1 MFLDK
6 IMKFLKQK
14 KTIPYLVFFAVAII
28 FLAPAIFSEQT
39 FYAFDILF
47 GYSPWSD
54 FVDKDFFA
62 SNRLISDP
70 IDGLYPGHYY
80 LNYLYIQQN
89 LQLHNQLPQW
99 YDNSFA
105 GFPFGYAYSYPLM
118 FLLKYISIHSLHL
131 LNIFGC
137 LLISAIG
144 MYHYCR
150 ELKVSNYVATF
161 AGIAWML
168 NGYVSVWLEF
178 EIVLF
183 TAASLPLILYCYEKM
198 KNLNKF
204 SLWYTVLTFFA
215 IGLSFAG
222 SYGHL
227 LIYQYLFIGCYIL
240 TDIIKNRQHLQ
251 QNIKAYIYIGISYIL
266 SIATVLPFLVS
277 HLKILEYAQRQKF
290 PYNQLFTN
298 TGQLYPSWLITWLTP
313 DAFGSPALGGFQIPQ
328 MPTQVYNNYCELAIY
343 SGIAVFFFVIF
354 CLLRLKRS
362 WGFFYVI
369 TLILTLL
376 MAAGSGLYYPL
387 IKLIPALSFS
397 APIRILYISNF
408 CFVICAVFGLDNFCK
423 YVKLF
428 NRPRYSQQKKHL
440 FIFTLSWAIILIVV
454 ILLIKSDYG
463 YELRFDKN
471 FAGPKAML
479 GAQNYYIYYKSIMLI
494 ITTAVIALAL
504 IKKKLSIKI
513 ALISLTLL
521 LSYDLYIFGRT
532 FNTLSNKDMAY
543 TPTPATKFLV
553 AQKQLNNKYNSD
565 EAPFRVTTFG
575 DHLPNY
581 LAGFD
586 IASLAGYS
594 SFYSKNV
601 GDYLFFLNKTA
612 IKQNYDTATEPD
624 YNRWQRCLFNL
635 ADPRLSSLANI
646 KYIITPKTQ
655 RTVKHQALELV
666 YNNEVKIY
674 RNKLVLDRVFFT
686 ANEITVTNRSELYN
700 LLLKMPLNDLKNTA
714 ILIGDKKQQKRQP
727 LADAKVNFSKVNS
740 DCYAITVDAPVDGG
754 LVISN
759 CYDKN
764 WQYRINDEALQ
775 SVQLANGFM
784 QYIKVKRGKHKII
797 LRYRDKNL
805 QRAIL
810 INKAAWTL
818 FLIALIFILIKP
830 FLNAKFSQDKKEE
843 EKYD

>member
-1 MFLDK
+1 MIFLNK
-6 IMKFLKQK
+6 IMNIFKQK
-14 KTIPYLVFFAVAII
+14 KTIPYLIFLAVVII

-70 IDGLYPGHYY
+70 VDGLYPGHYY

-150 ELKVSNYVATF
+150 ELKVSNYVAMF

-168 NGYVSVWLEF
+168 NGYISVWLEF

-204 SLWYTVLTFFA
+204 SLWYTALTFFA

-227 LIYQYLFIGCYIL
+227 LIYQYLFIGCYIIP
-240 TDIIKNRQHLQ
+240 DIIKNRQDFKK
-251 QNIKAYIYIGISYIL
+251 NIKAYIYIGISYIL

-290 PYNQLFTN
+290 PYSQLFTN
-298 TGQLYPSWLITWLTP
+298 TGQLYPSWLVTWLTP
-313 DAFGSPALGGFQIPQ
+313 DAFGSPAFGADRFQIPQ
-328 MPTQVYNNYCELAIY
+328 VPSQVYNNYCELAIY

-354 CLLRLKRS
+354 CLLRLKRN

-369 TLILTLL
+369 TLIITLL

-397 APIRILYISNF
+397 APIRILYLSNF

-423 YVKLF
+423 YVRLF
-428 NRPRYSQQKKHL
+428 NRPRYSQQKKNL
-440 FIFTLSWAIILIVV
+440 FIFTLSWAVILIIV
-454 ILLIKSDYG
+454 ILCIKSDYG
-463 YELRFDKN
+463 YELRFGKD
-471 FAGPKAML
+471 FAGPKAIL
-479 GAQNYYIYYKSIMLI
+479 GEKNYYIYYKSIILI
-494 ITTAVIALAL
+494 MATTLISLAL
-504 IKKKLSIKI
+504 IKQELSMKI
-513 ALISLTLL
+513 ALIALTLL

-532 FNTLSNKDMAY
+532 FNTLSHKDMAY

-553 AQKQLNNKYNSD
+553 AQKQLNIKYKSD
-565 EAPFRVTTFG
+565 DAPFRVTTFG

-601 GDYLFFLNKTA
+601 GDYLFA
-612 IKQNYDTATEPD
+612 INNNAIPAAEQNYS
-624 YNRWQRCLFNL
+624 RWQMFSSLNL
-635 ADPRLSSLANI
+635 KLSSLANI

-655 RTVKHQALELV
+655 RTVKHQALELI
-666 YNNEVKIY
+666 YNKEVKIY
-674 RNKLVLDRVFFT
+674 RNKLSFERVYFT
-686 ANEITVTNRSELYN
+686 ANEITVINKSEVYN

-754 LVISN
+754 LVVSN

-764 WQYRINDEALQ
+764 WQYRLDGKWQ
-775 SVQLANGFM
+775 SVQLVNGFM
-784 QYIKVKRGKHKII
+784 QYIKVKRGKHNII
-797 LRYRDKNL
+797 LKYRDKNL
-805 QRAIL
+805 QQAIS
-810 INKAAWTL
+810 INKTAWKL

-830 FLNAKFSQDKKEE
+830 FLKHKKFSRQKK
-843 EKYD
+843 KKSIVT